1 MRSCASGRGRTTL
14 HDEFLSR
21 SVPPLSVA
29 DATAQ
34 LAEGIR
40 QLQGCGIIEWSDH
53 GGDSD
58 MITKHGPIDM
68 ATQAMKD
75 QRWATA
81 PKVSPL
87 RSDIRSG
94 ENFLIATSGNLPELF
109 IGSVV
114 VEWGFEV
121 SRDRAAAFHAWLVEN
136 ETSLASECPAG
147 VQYRGTYGVFAQSE
161 RTLGSYRTVWSFA
174 SLAALELLAQEVA
187 ATSSFGTRVQALT
200 AFRDESIGASRSQ
213 QIYHP
218 AAMAQRT

>member
-1 MRSCASGRGRTTL
+1 MT
-14 HDEFLSR
+14 E
-21 SVPPLSVA
+21 
-29 DATAQ
+29 
-34 LAEGIR
+34 E
-40 QLQGCGIIEWSDH
+40 
-53 GGDSD
+53 
-58 MITKHGPIDM
+58 HGPVDL
-68 ATQAMKD
+68 ATQVMKN

-121 SRDRAAAFHAWLVEN
+121 PRDRAAAFHTWLTEN

-147 VQYRGTYGVFAQSE
+147 MQYRGTYGVFAQSE

-174 SLAALELLAQEVA
+174 SLAALDLLAKEA
-187 ATSSFGTRVQALT
+187 AAGSSFGNRVQALT
-200 AFRDESIGASRSQ
+200 AFRDESIGVSRSQ
-213 QIYHP
+213 QIYLP
-218 AAMAQRT
+218 AANAQRT

>member
-1 MRSCASGRGRTTL
+1 MTEEHG
-14 HDEFLSR
+14 
-21 SVPPLSVA
+21 SVDL
-29 DATAQ
+29 
-34 LAEGIR
+34 
-40 QLQGCGIIEWSDH
+40 
-53 GGDSD
+53 
-58 MITKHGPIDM
+58 
-68 ATQAMKD
+68 ATQLMRG

-109 IGSVV
+109 IGAVV

-121 SRDRAAAFHAWLVEN
+121 PRDKAASFHTWLSEN

-174 SLAALELLAQEVA
+174 SLAALELLAREVA
-187 ATSSFGTRVQALT
+187 EGSSFGNRVQALT

-218 AAMAQRT
+218 AANAQRT